1 MAIIGLNGKYSFMD
15 TNGKMI
21 INPKF
26 DGVSFFRNG
35 FAGIKL
41 NNIWGFIDKNG
52 KFVIEPKF
60 DDVNDFNEN
69 LAGVKLNGK
78 WGFIDKNGK
87 FVIEPKFDDVCFTI
101 ETRFENSYIQNK
113 FFKLAIYKNICDW
126 SFNKGMT
133 RVKLNGKWGF
143 IDRNGEFT
151 TKHEFNSVDDE
162 NLTKFEMNG
171 KWGFI
176 DRNGEFAIK
185 PIFDTIRY

>member
-1 MAIIGLNGKYSFMD
+1 MLDLLIKHKIKFTIAFLLLICAFAFYIYYSGENSKFYINNPNKQHSLESNNNHKILKEKCNKGDSKACFNIFASYNFTNEGLAIIGLNGKYSFMD

-69 LAGVKLNGK
+69 LAGVKLNG
-78 WGFIDKNGK
+78 
-87 FVIEPKFDDVCFTI
+87 
-101 ETRFENSYIQNK
+101 
-113 FFKLAIYKNICDW
+113 
-126 SFNKGMT
+126 
-133 RVKLNGKWGF
+133 
-143 IDRNGEFT
+143 
-151 TKHEFNSVDDE
+151 
-162 NLTKFEMNG
+162 
-171 KWGFI
+171 
-176 DRNGEFAIK
+176 
-185 PIFDTIRY
+185 